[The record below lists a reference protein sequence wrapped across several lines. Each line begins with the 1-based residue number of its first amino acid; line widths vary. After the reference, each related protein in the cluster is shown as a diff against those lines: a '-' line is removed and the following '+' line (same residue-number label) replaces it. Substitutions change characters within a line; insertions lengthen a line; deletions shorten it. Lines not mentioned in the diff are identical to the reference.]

1 MDTRKKIK
9 QTRVKKGISTYKL
22 AEIIT
27 KNGFKISQSAISKI
41 ENGNKKI
48 DVTVLDEIAKAL
60 EVNVS
65 EFLEDT
71 IIQTIDPLDLFAG
84 PGKLFSYPDD
94 ESRLKAI
101 SCISYLMEAAGVD
114 KEKREKRINSLAD
127 YELDILITELLKTLE
142 YELFKLKKL

>member
-9 QTRVKKGISTYKL
+9 QTRVEKGISTYKL

-48 DVTVLDEIAKAL
+48 DVEVLDEIAKAL

-94 ESRLKAI
+94 ESRLRAI
-101 SCISYLMEAAGVD
+101 NCINYLMEAAGVD
-114 KEKREKRINSLAD
+114 EEKREKRVNSLAD
-127 YELDILITELLKTLE
+127 YELDILITELLKILE

>member
-48 DVTVLDEIAKAL
+48 DVAVLDEIAKAL

-71 IIQTIDPLDLFAG
+71 FIQTINPLDLFAG

-101 SCISYLMEAAGVD
+101 NCINYLMEAAGVD
-114 KEKREKRINSLAD
+114 KEKREKSINSLAD